1 MDYTNNI
8 PELAHVAQFLCLLE
22 MASWFW
28 HVCNVHRSSKLL
40 HFNTVNKR
48 VQFAVYNWDI

>member
-8 PELAHVAQFLCLLE
+8 PELAHVAHFLCLLE

-28 HVCNVHRSSKLL
+28 HDCNVHRSSKLL